1 MWKYRIVRKAWNR
14 RGLIAFIFCFLGT
27 LSLVT
32 FAAEPFQENSQKGE
46 FEVVEGKEGAPMIKI
61 PAGEFKMGDNKGP
74 RNERPEHMVWVDT
87 YFIDQYEITM
97 ERYQKFLDET
107 NHDFPPL
114 WDDGAAF
121 EEAADRPAVG
131 MAWGSAK
138 AYCEWV
144 GMRLPTEAEWEKAA
158 RGTDGR
164 RYPWGHMQPFVDI
177 ARYNLG
183 TTGWVGYA
191 ITLAPV
197 TSGVT
202 GMSIRHGLKE
212 GTKSPYGLYHMAGN
226 ASEWVVDW
234 YDRNY
239 YEKSPKRN
247 PQGPGTGE
255 KKIYRGGSWEDPP
268 KRLRVTTRA
277 SAEPNFPV
285 DANDLTIGF
294 RCAMEAK
301 S

>member
-1 MWKYRIVRKAWNR
+1 
-14 RGLIAFIFCFLGT
+14 
-27 LSLVT
+27 VT
-32 FAAEPFQENSQKGE
+32 FAAEPFLENSQKGE

-121 EEAADRPAVG
+121 DEAADRPAVG

-144 GMRLPTEAEWEKAA
+144 GKRLPTEAEWEKAA